1 MRSLRF
7 HSFTTVIGLA
17 RLQSSGGNG
26 RYPPREQ
33 QQQHHQRFGRPRE
46 GRTTRGGHS
55 QPFSQGGP
63 RNTLSEPQ
71 LVARLLELYPS
82 GKSWL
87 PVNKWA
93 SSIPE
98 DIQEAL
104 VPYGGLAHFAVS
116 QSNFFIVR
124 KENGTSVVS
133 LSTMASSLCAERE
146 KNIKKRAEKAAA
158 FFSRRQDDSRHHR

>member
-1 MRSLRF
+1 MRSFRLQGCI
-7 HSFTTVIGLA
+7 TIAGLA
-17 RLQSSGGNG
+17 RLQSNGGYG
-26 RYPPREQ
+26 RCPPREQ
-33 QQQHHQRFGRPRE
+33 QQQQQPRFGGSRDGRPP
-46 GRTTRGGHS
+46 RGGPPQS
-55 QPFSQGGP
+55 FSQVAR
-63 RNTLSEPQ
+63 RNTFSEPQ

-104 VPYGGLAHFAVS
+104 VPYGGLAQFAVS
-116 QSNFFIVR
+116 QTNFFIVR
-124 KENGTSVVS
+124 KENGTAVVS

-158 FFSRRQDDSRHHR
+158 FSTRNREDSRRQR